1 MNFSALF
8 FFYLCQLNCVHT
20 HMCKYNH
27 FQVAA
32 SMKKDV
38 DAQIPNYPNLPSKLL
53 CLLHNVTLHVC
64 VIYLVFPLCDLRC
77 QPFQLLISYNG
88 SLNFDLRRTLKQ
100 MKCMLRWHSNLF
112 LLYEPVTKDLYAPCS
127 KFVTLNWNIYN
138 WYAVRQGFTVKIWS
152 VNES

>member
-1 MNFSALF
+1 
-8 FFYLCQLNCVHT
+8 
-20 HMCKYNH
+20 MCKYNH

-64 VIYLVFPLCDLRC
+64 VIYLVFPVCDLRC

-100 MKCMLRWHSNLF
+100 MKCMLR
-112 LLYEPVTKDLYAPCS
+112 
-127 KFVTLNWNIYN
+127 
-138 WYAVRQGFTVKIWS
+138 
-152 VNES
+152 